1 MAGAI
6 IPVITPTKVPARG
19 GPTAPLDL
27 SCGAMRMSLLSIMKS
42 FAAGVVAQKLVKAV
56 G

>member
-1 MAGAI
+1 MARAI

-19 GPTAPLDL
+19 WPTAPLDL
-27 SCGAMRMSLLSIMKS
+27 SCGTMRMSLLSIMKPL
-42 FAAGVVAQKLVKAV
+42 AAGVVAQKLTKAV

>member
-6 IPVITPTKVPARG
+6 IPVITPRPRADRQ
-19 GPTAPLDL
+19 PPSDL
-27 SCGAMRMSLLSIMKS
+27 FCRAHRMSFLSIIKPL
-42 FAAGVVAQKLVKAV
+42 AAGVVAQKLTKAV